1 MAPGSVIQFVHKR
14 MGLVPGWGGAAR
26 LVRIVGSRDAIK
38 LLAGAS
44 KVDPELGLQ
53 TGLVDGVL
61 EGSGGS
67 TLQGAQDWLAHYTKG
82 AASVTRAVKSVVVS
96 GRELPLTKALRA
108 EKEVFGTM
116 WGAPANLEALAGK
129 HKHR

>member
-1 MAPGSVIQFVHKR
+1 MAPSGVIQFVHKR

-26 LVRIVGSRDAIK
+26 LVRIVGSKDAIK

-53 TGLVDGVL
+53 IGLVDEVL
-61 EGSGGS
+61 DGSGRD
-67 TLQGAQDWLAHYTKG
+67 TLQGAQDWLGHYTKG
-82 AASVTRAVKSVVVS
+82 AASVIRAVKSVVVS
-96 GRELPLTKALRA
+96 GRELPLTEALRA
-108 EKEVFGTM
+108 EKEVFGM
-116 WGAPANLEALAGK
+116 VWGAPVNLQALASK